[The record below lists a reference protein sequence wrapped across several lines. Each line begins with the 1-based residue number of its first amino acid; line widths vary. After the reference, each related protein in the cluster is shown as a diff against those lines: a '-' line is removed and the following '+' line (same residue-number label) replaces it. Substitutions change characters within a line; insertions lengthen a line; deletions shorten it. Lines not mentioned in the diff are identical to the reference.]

1 MIEKNSLLL
10 RKPEFQQ
17 LFKDYYYDE
26 NENLQTAKEPPRKP
40 SITGS
45 MTNTPTAVQAQ
56 LQK

>member
-26 NENLQTAKEPPRKP
+26 NENLQTAKDTKKA
-40 SITGS
+40 S
-45 MTNTPTAVQAQ
+45 
-56 LQK
+56 